1 MSCYPVGNLW
11 AIRRRIFISP
21 LISLCFRGRITG
33 EIGVKYRLN
42 IGRKMGGRI
51 AGEIRASRRRFAGEP
66 LMIKTLFG
74 QNRRGLAG
82 EIEAI
87 RRRNRGEPPKGES
100 SAQIRGWFA
109 GEIGVK

>member
-1 MSCYPVGNLW
+1 
-11 AIRRRIFISP
+11 
-21 LISLCFRGRITG
+21 
-33 EIGVKYRLN
+33 
-42 IGRKMGGRI
+42 MGGRI

-74 QNRRGLAG
+74 QNRRWLAG

-109 GEIGVK
+109 GEIAVKRREFSHFFRSAVLGVGDFHKQPIRFFVASKVESSL